1 MPRDKQIERHELSAL
16 FGDMTELEFSELKN
30 DIDQNGFAQPVIYTY
45 ESKILD
51 GWHRYQVAIELD
63 KVSELKF
70 TALDGI
76 QNPLG
81 FAMGVN
87 YFRRH
92 MNASHRAVVKA
103 LAHESEWLQLGDN
116 QHLQGVQDC
125 TPKSSAKMAAE
136 VQVSKR
142 TMDAAKKVVK
152 LGLTDEVIKHKKSVD
167 EVLKEQDR
175 VKLCYIEPDTLHHYE
190 INRTIPVSKIQER
203 LHTIFC
209 LQGDHSQYAFY
220 IEKSDK
226 STEKVNCEQCF
237 DIGDAN
243 GAGSLAMLT
252 HLKEVTK
259 ILSSFEKDPE
269 KKPILSGKSRS
280 LDKLREIEL
289 AAGLFKMRL
298 EHSLETD
305 IGGYPCQPKRNLRG
319 NPIAFHQ
326 R

>member
-1 MPRDKQIERHELSAL
+1 MRDHIFVKEVIRCQEISKCQRHELSAL

-125 TPKSSAKMAAE
+125 TPKSSRKW
-136 VQVSKR
+136 
-142 TMDAAKKVVK
+142 
-152 LGLTDEVIKHKKSVD
+152 
-167 EVLKEQDR
+167 
-175 VKLCYIEPDTLHHYE
+175 
-190 INRTIPVSKIQER
+190 
-203 LHTIFC
+203 
-209 LQGDHSQYAFY
+209 LQRCKYP
-220 IEKSDK
+220 
-226 STEKVNCEQCF
+226 
-237 DIGDAN
+237 N
-243 GAGSLAMLT
+243 GQWT
-252 HLKEVTK
+252 
-259 ILSSFEKDPE
+259 
-269 KKPILSGKSRS
+269 
-280 LDKLREIEL
+280 
-289 AAGLFKMRL
+289 
-298 EHSLETD
+298 
-305 IGGYPCQPKRNLRG
+305 QPKRL
-319 NPIAFHQ
+319 
-326 R
+326 